1 MSELKKKYLHTTI
14 IPIRWGDMDALGH
27 INNTEY
33 FRYMEQT
40 RVEWLEEMGYTVDLT
55 QKEGIVVVTA
65 NCTFKVPL
73 VYPGSVEVQMYIENV
88 GRSSFSTTYELR
100 LRGNDLMYAEG
111 SSTLV
116 WISIATAKSIPLP
129 SNLKMHLES
138 RLSQGKF

>member
-1 MSELKKKYLHTTI
+1 MMTNSHLHTTV

-27 INNTEY
+27 VNNTEY

-40 RVEWLEEMGYTVDLT
+40 RVEWLEEMGYSIDLT

-73 VYPGSVEVQMYIENV
+73 IYPGNVEVQMHIEKV

-100 LRGNDLMYAEG
+100 LLGKNLIYAEG

-116 WISIATAKSIPLP
+116 WISTVTGKSIPLP
-129 SNLKMHLES
+129 SNLKVHLES
-138 RLSQGKF
+138 RSS